1 MEHLEYEDYAGRGG
15 SVNEVSF
22 AMLEARASR
31 IVDTM
36 THGRL
41 ARESPLREPV
51 KYCLT
56 QLIDAMAADAA
67 MDGGS
72 GREVAAVSNDGV
84 SVSYATGASVGGAA
98 MRNARIVRG
107 WLDGEVSD
115 RGVNLLYAGVDR

>member
-15 SVNEVSF
+15 SADEASF

-31 IVDTM
+31 IVDAM

-41 ARESPLREPV
+41 AQERPLRETV
-51 KYCLT
+51 KCCLT
-56 QLIDAMAADAA
+56 QLIDAMAADAM

-84 SVSYATGASVGGAA
+84 SVSYASGATGGAA
-98 MRNARIVRG
+98 ARNARIVRG